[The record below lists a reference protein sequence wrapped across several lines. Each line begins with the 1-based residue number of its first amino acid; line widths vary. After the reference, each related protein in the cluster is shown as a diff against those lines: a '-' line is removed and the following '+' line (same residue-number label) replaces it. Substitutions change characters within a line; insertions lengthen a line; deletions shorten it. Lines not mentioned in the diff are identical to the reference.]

1 MFGTPLCQFEQELV
15 DFEQILAK
23 LNQDFLDEIWG
34 KVNFLEIGF
43 QEFCK
48 QLWE

>member
-23 LNQDFLDEIWG
+23 LN
-34 KVNFLEIGF
+34 
-43 QEFCK
+43 
-48 QLWE
+48 